1 MLSIR
6 NLTKKFDG
14 IIAVQNLSLE
24 VKDGEIYS
32 LIGPNG
38 SGKTT
43 TVKSITGLYQPTAGD
58 ISVAGASVLRAPE
71 KAKSAIGY
79 IPDDP
84 FVYER
89 LTGREFLHLVGSLF
103 GMSEGDR
110 NEKIKE
116 LITIFPIEPII
127 DGFVD
132 NYSRG
137 NKQKLSI
144 LAAFLHSPKL
154 LVVDEPIVGL
164 DPESAIAVRSLFTG
178 FSKKGGSV
186 FLCTHTLSFA
196 EAISNR
202 IGLLREGVLV
212 KEGTLSELRTAAN
225 LPRGTLEELYLHFAQ
240 KK

>member
-89 LTGREFLHLVGSLF
+89 LTGREFLHLVG
-103 GMSEGDR
+103 
-110 NEKIKE
+110 
-116 LITIFPIEPII
+116 
-127 DGFVD
+127 
-132 NYSRG
+132 
-137 NKQKLSI
+137 
-144 LAAFLHSPKL
+144 
-154 LVVDEPIVGL
+154 
-164 DPESAIAVRSLFTG
+164 
-178 FSKKGGSV
+178 
-186 FLCTHTLSFA
+186 
-196 EAISNR
+196 
-202 IGLLREGVLV
+202 
-212 KEGTLSELRTAAN
+212 
-225 LPRGTLEELYLHFAQ
+225 
-240 KK
+240 

>member
-1 MLSIR
+1 MLSIK
-6 NLTKKFDG
+6 NLTKKFEG
-14 IIAVQNLSLE
+14 VTAVNNLTVE
-24 VKDGEIYS
+24 VKEGEIYS

-43 TVKSITGLYQPTAGD
+43 TVKSITGLYQPTSGD
-58 ISVAGASVLRAPE
+58 ISIGGFSVIREPE
-71 KAKSAIGY
+71 RAKSVIGY

-89 LTGREFLHLVGSLF
+89 ITGREFLHLVGSLF
-103 GMSEGDR
+103 GMNESQR

-116 LITIFPIEPII
+116 LIGVFSIEPLI

-164 DPESAIAVRSLFTG
+164 DPESAIATRALFSG
-178 FSKKGGSV
+178 FAKKGGSV

-202 IGLLREGVLV
+202 VGLLQEGALV
-212 KEGTLSELRTAAN
+212 REGTLSELRKAAN
-225 LPRGTLEELYLHFAQ
+225 LSHGTLEELYLHFTQ